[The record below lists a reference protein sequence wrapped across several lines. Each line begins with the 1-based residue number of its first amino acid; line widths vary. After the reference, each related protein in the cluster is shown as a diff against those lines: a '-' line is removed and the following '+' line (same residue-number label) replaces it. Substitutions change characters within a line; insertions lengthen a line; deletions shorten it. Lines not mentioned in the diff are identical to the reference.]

1 MRILIYTI
9 LLAVVIVFL
18 SACNPQPQANRL
30 LEQAEKLVDNYPDSA
45 MWLIDSLFY
54 PEKSLNK
61 EHYMR
66 FLVTRVQASG
76 WIVHQ
81 SVGKL

>member
-9 LLAVVIVFL
+9 LLAVIIVLL

-61 EHYMR
+61 EH
-66 FLVTRVQASG
+66 
-76 WIVHQ
+76 
-81 SVGKL
+81 